1 MGGVGMG
8 IALYRPAMSH
18 VSRPRR
24 RESGYSMIELL
35 VVMAILAMMALVV
48 GPWFFKISQRN
59 IVKSAAREV
68 ATSLAAARMRA
79 VKRNLPAQ
87 VIITPASGAQP
98 SAVIETFEMIQPTPL
113 KVGEAHISN
122 VEFPPSGTYYPQP
135 TGMLIRFGPDG
146 RATTAATFTLRGPV
160 GAGVPNDLP
169 VSTSAN
175 GRIAVLGPNPTVAKP
190 MGTEW
195 H

>member
-1 MGGVGMG
+1 MF
-8 IALYRPAMSH
+8 H
-18 VSRPRR
+18 VSRSQR

-35 VVMAILAMMALVV
+35 VVMAILAMMALIAI
-48 GPWFFKISQRN
+48 PWFYKISQRN
-59 IVKSAAREV
+59 IVKSAGREV

-79 VKRNLPAQ
+79 VKRNLPAE
-87 VIITPASGAQP
+87 VLITRPSGTQP
-98 SAVIETFEMIQPTPL
+98 STLIETFEMIQPTPL

-122 VEFPPSGTYYPQP
+122 VDFPIAGTHYPQP
-135 TGMLIRFGPDG
+135 GGMLIRFGPDG
-146 RATTAATFTLRGPV
+146 RTTTPATFTLRGPV
-160 GAGVPNDLP
+160 GAGIQNDLP

-190 MGTEW
+190 LGTEW